1 MKINNLLRQSRQA
14 REEQARA
21 DQARP
26 DQARQPIKSHQV
38 KEKIDEAPLTTTKS
52 WSEWRKKVECFLLT
66 EKSSE
71 KELFSSSLS
80 LSEEREGET
89 VQSRNRQAIAGSQ
102 QRRTELSQFRD
113 CLRRRHHSMS
123 AVRSFFGQPLV
134 NGASSEKSKAT
145 GAAKKAAEKQQ
156 KKQQNS
162 TVLFFRSVIHSRKKE
177 RKKKERKGTTDD

>member
-145 GAAKKAAEKQQ
+145 GAAAAAETAEKTATEQ
-156 KKQQNS
+156 
-162 TVLFFRSVIHSRKKE
+162 HSSLLSISHSFKKE
-177 RKKKERKGTTDD
+177 RKKEKRKERHNR